1 MKIEK
6 INDILNQSSYGAYI
20 ILKLLF
26 KNRQSFIKV
35 FDRIFYYNYF
45 KIIFRV

>member
-1 MKIEK
+1 MDSYLLFSSYDCLISMKIDK
-6 INDILNQSSYGAYI
+6 VIDILNQASYGAYI

-35 FDRIFYYNYF
+35 
-45 KIIFRV
+45 

>member
-6 INDILNQSSYGAYI
+6 VLDIFNQASYGAYV
-20 ILKLLF
+20 ILKFLF

-35 FDRIFYYNYF
+35 NL
-45 KIIFRV
+45 